1 MSTTPAHSEMEEIPE
16 AECLEILRKHDFGR
30 IGLVAEGQP
39 QIFPVNYAM
48 GGRIISFRTAPGTKL
63 SYAPSSKVAF
73 EVDDYS
79 PETGVGWSVM
89 VQGIAYD
96 ATESLDDVSWTARGA
111 MPHPMAPGEKGHRVA
126 VDPQKITGRRFQ
138 RSG

>member
-1 MSTTPAHSEMEEIPE
+1 MEEIPE
-16 AECLEILRKHDFGR
+16 AECLEIRRKHDFGR

-48 GGRIISFRTAPGTKL
+48 SARIISFRTAPGTKL

-111 MPHPMAPGEKGHRVA
+111 MPHPMAPGEKVHRVA
-126 VDPQKITGRRFQ
+126 VDPQQITGRRFQ